1 MCSKVFWRKTMADI
15 SLTASMR
22 SNLLSLQ
29 QTQSLMDT
37 TQERLSTG
45 KKVNSA
51 IDNPSSYYTAQSLTN
66 RASDLSSLLDSMGQG
81 IQTIQAANE
90 GIEAITEF
98 VQQAKAIANTARD
111 NATIKGTTSSGTY
124 AAADDT
130 KNITVKIE
138 GVADQ
143 NIKVTLKNSD
153 TLKQAAA
160 KIATALNNSSN
171 GVKDAEDTVIGGFT
185 ATVENGQIKISNS
198 KGIVAN
204 VSGTI
209 FGITFN
215 GEIGNS
221 TRTTSMKQYN
231 EILDQIDQLA
241 KDSGY
246 KGVNLLQGNDLKVVF
261 NEDRSSYLTINGTFA
276 DTSDEGLKIS
286 RAEDWTNPD
295 NEAIDASISELEN
308 AITSLRNM
316 ASEFG
321 NNYSIVENREN
332 FTESLINVLEEGSDK
347 LTLADMNE
355 ESANM
360 LALQTRQQ
368 LAINSLS
375 LASQA
380 AQSVLSL
387 F

>member
-1 MCSKVFWRKTMADI
+1 MADI

-29 QTQSLMDT
+29 QTQDLMDM

-66 RASDLSSLLDSMGQG
+66 RASDLNALLDSMGQG

-143 NIKVTLKNSD
+143 DIEVTLEDTD
-153 TLKQAAA
+153 TLEQAAI
-160 KIATALNNSSN
+160 KIATALNDGTD

-209 FGITFN
+209 SGITFN

-221 TRTTSMKQYN
+221 TRTTSMNQYN

-286 RAEDWTNPD
+286 RAEDWSHPD
-295 NEAIDASISELEN
+295 NESIDASISELEN